1 MIKDD
6 ENPNIKTDYDT
17 SRETY
22 LDLMDKGQS
31 AMDMM
36 MEVARESEHP
46 RAYEVLSGM
55 MKNIA
60 DITDKLMDLN
70 KKEKELKKENLP
82 VPQQQGAAP
91 TGGNTTNNVF
101 VGTTEELQ
109 RLLQGESLTVE
120 EKDVTPK
127 E

>member
-1 MIKDD
+1 MSEK
-6 ENPNIKTDYDT
+6 ENKNIDTDYDT
-17 SRETY
+17 SRSTY

-70 KKEKELKKENLP
+70 KKEKDIKQSTLP
-82 VPQQQGAAP
+82 VPTQPVPGQ
-91 TGGNTTNNVF
+91 TVNNLF

-109 RLLQGESLTVE
+109 RMLQDND
-120 EKDVTPK
+120 EKVIDVTPND
-127 E
+127 ET

>member
-1 MIKDD
+1 MSEK
-6 ENPNIKTDYDT
+6 ENKNIDTDYDT
-17 SRETY
+17 SRSTY

-70 KKEKELKKENLP
+70 KKEKDIKQSTLPAPTQP
-82 VPQQQGAAP
+82 VPGQ
-91 TGGNTTNNVF
+91 TVNNLF

-109 RLLQGESLTVE
+109 RMLQDND
-120 EKDVTPK
+120 EKVIDVTPND
-127 E
+127 ET

>member
-1 MIKDD
+1 MSEDD
-6 ENPNIKTDYDT
+6 NPNIKTDYDT
-17 SRETY
+17 SRDTY

-70 KKEKELKKENLP
+70 KKEKEINQSNLP
-82 VPQQQGAAP
+82 AVQQPAGSPQ
-91 TGGNTTNNVF
+91 TVNNLF

-109 RLLQGESLTVE
+109 RMLQDND
-120 EKDVTPK
+120 EKVIDVTPND
-127 E
+127 ET

>member
-82 VPQQQGAAP
+82 VPHQQGPAP
-91 TGGNTTNNVF
+91 IGGNTTNNVF

-109 RLLQGESLTVE
+109 RLLQGDSLSVE
-120 EKDVTPK
+120 EKDITPK